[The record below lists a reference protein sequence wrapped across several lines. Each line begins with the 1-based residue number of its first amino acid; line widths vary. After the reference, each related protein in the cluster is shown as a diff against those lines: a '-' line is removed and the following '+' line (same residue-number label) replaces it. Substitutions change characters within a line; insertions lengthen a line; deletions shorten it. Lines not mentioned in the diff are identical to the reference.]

1 MPKTRSNET
10 LVISNK
16 INEYQD
22 LLELIDKLKKNTQ
35 IKTLIFK
42 DNPYLQLGKGTSLF
56 HISKS
61 QTIFFRKFVLENTN
75 IIEIKFEGINSF
87 LNKYFTNLT
96 SFRYANLKYL
106 FMVINQGQIQI
117 DNPIRNRCYLDKLDK
132 ANFLIILDF
141 LVITPKH
148 SKNLY
153 EVCFGDRKNRM
164 NKFLQADLIEAE
176 PIRLED
182 FVTSPPKYT
191 VEMETFKLNG
201 VAASHAQDNNYDVL
215 SMSDDEDEVEVDV
228 GMGAGAGAGIDL
240 DLEQQ
245 HKADDFGFD
254 DILGSEIDDILNQV
268 EEGETTQ
275 GDLEPNE
282 GPMPQAIATI
292 RSFLNT
298 AASKFDTAVKTL
310 ETYMPKRD

>member
-1 MPKTRSNET
+1 MPKTCYNKT
-10 LVISNK
+10 LIISNK

-22 LLELIDKLKKNTQ
+22 LLELIDQLKKNTQ

-42 DNPYLQLGKGTSLF
+42 DNPYLQLGKSTSLF
-56 HISKS
+56 HISKKE
-61 QTIFFRKFVLENTN
+61 TIFFRKFVLENTN

-106 FMVINQGQIQI
+106 FMIINQGQIQI
-117 DNPIRNRCYLDKLDK
+117 YNPARNRCYLDKLDK

-141 LVITPKH
+141 LVISPKH

-153 EVCFGDRKNRM
+153 EVCFGERKNKM
-164 NKFLQADLIEAE
+164 TKFLEANFIERE

-182 FVTSPPKYT
+182 FFTSPPKYT

-201 VAASHAQDNNYDVL
+201 VVASHAQDNNYDVL
-215 SMSDDEDEVEVDV
+215 SMSDDEDEVEVDAVMSEGEGV
-228 GMGAGAGAGIDL
+228 GI

-254 DILGSEIDDILNQV
+254 DILDSEIDDILNQV

-275 GDLEPNE
+275 DDLEPSE

-310 ETYMPKRD
+310 ETYMPKRE